1 MKIKNL
7 FKNTKITWPILVLIL
22 VLVTTSA
29 TSWVL
34 GKYISNQHT
43 DAGVDITA
51 EGKVELS
58 VTDNGNGT
66 YTIKNTDES
75 NIPAYVRFTVVVTWR
90 ANEDGKL
97 WGTPTTEGV
106 DYTVS
111 APNCTALSYGEY
123 TYYYFKGA
131 VQEDEILAQ
140 NEEFTINVDPISTKA
155 DYTLCVEILADAIQ
169 CLPSNITN
177 SAWGVVFDTQ
187 TRAWSKSGTN

>member
-7 FKNTKITWPILVLIL
+7 FKNTKITWLILVLIL
-22 VLVTTSA
+22 ALLTTSA

-34 GKYISNQHT
+34 GKYISNHHT
-43 DAGVDITA
+43 NAGVDIMA
-51 EGKVELS
+51 EAKVEVS

-75 NIPAYVRFTVVVTWR
+75 NIPAYVRFTVVVTLR

-97 WGTPTTEGV
+97 WGTPTAEGK

-111 APNCTALSYGEY
+111 APNCTALSYGKY
-123 TYYYFKGA
+123 TYYYFNGA

-140 NEEFTINVDPISTKA
+140 NEEFTINVELNSTKA

-169 CLPSNITN
+169 CLPSDITKTT
-177 SAWGVVFDTQ
+177 WGVTFDTQ